1 MGTSS
6 PSLGPRCR
14 GTAKTST
21 RTRAARARELY
32 VKFAAA
38 SLRLAVALI
47 YDEERTS
54 GQRKRQHHQRRRMQG
69 VTMGSRTAA
78 RGGVPRPRRTSRS
91 GSGALR
97 APGGGSGGAIPGR
110 AEGYS
115 WWGADGRAAAA
126 ATRRQGR
133 GRASRAPAR
142 MPTGNRELVR
152 RALSP
157 PATRGRGAGALRRRS
172 FRPAP
177 SRLRNVSSSSSSS
190 PASPRSS

>member
-1 MGTSS
+1 
-6 PSLGPRCR
+6 
-14 GTAKTST
+14 
-21 RTRAARARELY
+21 
-32 VKFAAA
+32 
-38 SLRLAVALI
+38 
-47 YDEERTS
+47 
-54 GQRKRQHHQRRRMQG
+54 MQG
-69 VTMGSRTAA
+69 VNMSSRTAA
-78 RGGVPRPRRTSRS
+78 RDGAPRPRRTNRSSS

-97 APGGGSGGAIPGR
+97 ALGGSGGAIPGR
-110 AEGYS
+110 AEGFN

-126 ATRRQGR
+126 AAATTPATRRQGR

-190 PASPRSS
+190 HASPLSS